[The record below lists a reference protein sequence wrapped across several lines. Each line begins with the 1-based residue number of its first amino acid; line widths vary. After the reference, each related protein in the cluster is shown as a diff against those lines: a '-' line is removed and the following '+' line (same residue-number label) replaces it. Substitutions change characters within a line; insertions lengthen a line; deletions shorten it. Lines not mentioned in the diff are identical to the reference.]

1 MRTLRSLAGTA
12 VVSGLLLA
20 GCGGGEETTTTG
32 SDPQVFDKAALSS
45 PIEVDAGSSFEIV
58 LEANNTTPYN
68 WVFTAKPDASVVAY
82 EGREYETDPGSE
94 GLTGAG
100 GTETFSFEATAA
112 GSTEIGLAYEELSG
126 DGPTTEKI
134 EAKVTV
140 R

>member
-1 MRTLRSLAGTA
+1 MTPVR
-12 VVSGLLLA
+12 LLLA
-20 GCGGGEETTTTG
+20 FAASALLLFAGCGDGDETTTTG
-32 SDPQVFDKAALSS
+32 SDAQVFDKGALSS

-58 LEANNTTPYN
+58 LEANNTTPYH